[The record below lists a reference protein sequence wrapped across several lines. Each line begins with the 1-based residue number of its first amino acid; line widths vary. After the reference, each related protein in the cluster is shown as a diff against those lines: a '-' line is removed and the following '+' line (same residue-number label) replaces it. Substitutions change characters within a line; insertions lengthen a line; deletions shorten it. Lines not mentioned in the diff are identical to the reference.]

1 MKTISTKFFLLLTVM
16 VVVWLAGENTS
27 FGQVT
32 LAVSPSV
39 TSNTYPGFIT
49 LNITGL
55 TNTEQVI
62 VQRWLDANGNGT
74 IDPGEPMLE
83 AFTISDGG
91 AMVIGGVTNVSV
103 PYDSNSATGAI
114 TTTLNFGPPLSLMD
128 IVGQQI
134 FRVVS
139 PTGRF
144 SPVIATFQV
153 TNALLPQSVNGV
165 VYSNGVA
172 GLPNAV
178 VVAEAMPNQNYAGAT
193 VADSNGNYHL
203 TLPTGQYSLIGVY
216 PGYYVDQN
224 LAPFVTLTNGVNATN
239 NMSATNSTGPF
250 IAGQIYDAANSNT
263 LGGVFL
269 QLTLSGGSLFAV
281 AFTDTNGNYSAPV
294 TSNIWKI
301 KIDGDQMARRAYIVP
316 ENNAATAN
324 AALGSVSNVNIGLLK
339 GNALYYGRF
348 TDNSGA
354 PLVNYD
360 LTSNDSSNQ
369 FKANGFTDTNGDYGV
384 AVVNTTN
391 SPWYVSPAG
400 NNTSLV
406 NYIVNSPQNF
416 ITNNIATALNNFF
429 TLPITAQISGQL
441 LDNTGH
447 PISGIGMSAYQP
459 ITNTDSYYNTAF
471 VDTDTNGDYVF
482 GAANGTW
489 YVFANATGGHSL
501 ASAGYYDP
509 AANHNVT
516 IPPTNAVVNLVVYP
530 ANLPQFGQP
539 VHVSA
544 SQFNFNLYG
553 ANNDNYT
560 VQSSTNLA
568 TTNWLTL
575 TIISNLPSSPF
586 LVQDFQA
593 TNGVRFYRAFQG
605 P

>member
-1 MKTISTKFFLLLTVM
+1 MKAVSNKFSILLAVIAL
-16 VVVWLAGENTS
+16 VWLAGENAG

-32 LAVSPSV
+32 LTVSPSA

-55 TNTEQVI
+55 TNTEQVTI
-62 VQRWLDANGNGT
+62 QRWLDANGNGI

-83 AFTISDGG
+83 AFDIKDGG

-114 TTTLNFGPPLSLMD
+114 TTTLNFGPPLTLMD

-134 FRVVS
+134 FSVVS

-144 SPVIATFQV
+144 SPVTATFTV
-153 TNALLPQSVNGV
+153 TNAPLPQSVSGV

-172 GLPNAV
+172 GLPYAV
-178 VVAEAMPNQNYAGAT
+178 VVALAAPNQKYAGAT
-193 VADSNGNYHL
+193 VTDGGGNYHL
-203 TLPTGQYSLIGVY
+203 TLPTGQYSLIGLY

-224 LAPFVTLTNGVNATN
+224 LAPFVTLTNGLNATN
-239 NMSATNSTGPF
+239 DMSATNSTGPV
-250 IAGQIYDAANSNT
+250 IAGQIYDAANSNA
-263 LGGVFL
+263 LGGVFM
-269 QLTLSGGSLFAV
+269 QLTLSGGTLFTI

-301 KIDGDQMARRAYIVP
+301 KLEGTQLSHRAYIVL
-316 ENNAATAN
+316 ENNAASVN
-324 AALGSVSNVNIGLLK
+324 AALGSVSNVNLGLFK

-348 TDNSGA
+348 TDNSGS

-360 LTSNDSSNQ
+360 LSANDSSNQ
-369 FKANGFTDTNGDYGV
+369 FKADGFTDTNGEYGV
-384 AVVNTTN
+384 AILNTN
-391 SPWYVSPAG
+391 SPWYVSPGGDNA
-400 NNTSLV
+400 SLV
-406 NYIVNSPQNF
+406 NYIVNSQQNF
-416 ITNNIATALNNFF
+416 ISNNVVTALNNFY

-447 PISGIGMSAYQP
+447 PISSIGISAYLN
-459 ITNTDSYYNTAF
+459 ITNTDSYYSTAF
-471 VDTDTNGDYVF
+471 VDTDTNGDYAF

-489 YVFANATGGHSL
+489 YVFANQTGGHSL

-509 AANHNVT
+509 APNHPVT

-530 ANLPQFGQP
+530 ASLPQFGQP
-539 VHVSA
+539 VHVSS

-553 ANNDNYT
+553 ANGDNYT
-560 VQSSTNLA
+560 VQTSTNLA
-568 TTNWLTL
+568 TTNWFTL
-575 TIISNLPSSPF
+575 TIVSNLPSSPF

-593 TNGVRFYRAFQG
+593 TNRVRFYRAFQG

>member
-1 MKTISTKFFLLLTVM
+1 MKAVPVKFILLSIFIVFA
-16 VVVWLAGENTS
+16 WLAGENAC
-27 FGQVT
+27 FAQVT
-32 LAVSPSV
+32 LTVSPSV

-62 VQRWLDANGNGT
+62 VQRWLDANDNGL

-83 AFTISDGG
+83 AFKIQDGG
-91 AMVIGGVTNVSV
+91 AMVIGGITNVSV
-103 PYDSNSATGAI
+103 PYDSNPTNGAI
-114 TTTLNFGPPLSLMD
+114 TTTLNFGPPLTLMD

-144 SPVIATFQV
+144 APVTATLTV
-153 TNALLPQSVNGV
+153 TNAPLPQSVSGV

-172 GLPNAV
+172 GLPYAV
-178 VVAEAMPNQNYAGAT
+178 VVALGTPNQKYAGAT
-193 VADSNGNYHL
+193 VADGGGNYHL
-203 TLPTGQYSLIGVY
+203 TLPTGQYTLIGVY

-224 LAPFVTLTNGVNATN
+224 LAPSVTLTNGVNATN
-239 NMSATNSTGPF
+239 NLSATNSTGPV
-250 IAGQIYDAANSNT
+250 IAGQIYDVANSNT

-294 TSNIWKI
+294 TSNIWKL
-301 KIDGDQMARRAYIVP
+301 KLEGTQMAHRAYIIP
-316 ENNAATAN
+316 ENNAATVN
-324 AALGSVSNVNIGLLK
+324 AALGSVSNVNLALFQ

-360 LTSNDSSNQ
+360 LGANDSSNQ
-369 FKANGFTDTNGDYGV
+369 FKADGFTDTNGDYGV
-384 AVVNTTN
+384 AVLNTTN
-391 SPWYVSPAG
+391 TPWFVGPSSD
-400 NNTSLV
+400 NISLV
-406 NYIVNSPQNF
+406 NDIINSQQNA
-416 ITNNIATALNNFF
+416 ISNNIATALNNFF
-429 TLPITAQISGQL
+429 LLPITAQISGQL
-441 LDNTGH
+441 TDNTGH
-447 PISGIGMSAYQP
+447 PISSIGVSAYMSVGA
-459 ITNTDSYYNTAF
+459 TNYNTAF
-471 VDTDTNGDYVF
+471 VDTDTNGDYAF
-482 GAANGTW
+482 GAGNGTW
-489 YVFANATGGHSL
+489 YVFANQFGGHSL
-501 ASAGYYDP
+501 ASAGLYDP
-509 AANHNVT
+509 APYHGVT
-516 IPPTNAVVNLVVYP
+516 IPPTNVVVNIVVYP

-539 VHVSA
+539 VHVSS

-560 VQSSTNLA
+560 VQTSTNLA
-568 TTNWLTL
+568 STNWVTL

-586 LVQDFQA
+586 LIQDFQA
-593 TNGVRFYRAFQG
+593 TNTVRFYRAFQG